1 MTDKMI
7 EWMIHSFT
15 LNEIR
20 KGLKCKT
27 VKRKLRNIEKLIQYL
42 EESPE
47 NITLLSLTEERLKEY
62 LDSIKKEVS
71 AKEYNIRLSNIRGFY
86 QYLKDEEEVLLINPA
101 LMINCEKVMDER
113 HLGLFTE
120 DEVRMMLDVIPE
132 TYVGKRD
139 RAILELLYSSA
150 LRINELVSLD
160 TCDVDLRYFDV
171 TVRYGKKEKER
182 IVPAGE
188 TAIKAL
194 QSYLDIRH
202 EFIKGEC
209 DEALFLNLAGKRIS
223 SESVRCRI
231 RQYKKISGVEN
242 YGTCHA
248 FRHSCA
254 THMLKNGAP
263 LPMIRRLLGHSKL
276 TATEKYT
283 HVMQEDL
290 KRIHMMSHPKAE
302 SRE

>member
-1 MTDKMI
+1 MTDRMTEFLI
-7 EWMIHSFT
+7 NEFT
-15 LNEIR
+15 VNENL
-20 KGLKCKT
+20 KGLKIGT
-27 VKRKLRNIEKLIQYL
+27 VKRKVKNIEKLVQYL

-47 NITLLSLTEERLKEY
+47 NITLLSLTEEKLKEY
-62 LDSIKKEVS
+62 LDSIKREIS
-71 AKEYNIRLSNIRGFY
+71 AKEYNIRLSNIRMFY

-101 LMINCEKVMDER
+101 LMINCEKVMEEK

-120 DEVRMMLDVIPE
+120 NEVRMMLDVIPE
-132 TYVGKRD
+132 TYIGKRD

-150 LRINELVSLD
+150 LRVNELVSLD
-160 TCDVDLRYFDV
+160 IDDVDLRYFDV
-171 TVRYGKKEKER
+171 TVRYGKNEKER

-188 TAIKAL
+188 TAVKAL
-194 QSYLDIRH
+194 QGYLDIRC
-202 EFIKGEC
+202 EFMKGEC
-209 DEALFLNLAGKRIS
+209 GEALFLNLAGKRIS
-223 SESVRCRI
+223 TESVRCRI
-231 RQYKKISGVEN
+231 RQYKKISGVES

-263 LPMIRRLLGHSKL
+263 LPMIRRFLGHSKL

-283 HVMQEDL
+283 HVMNEDL
-290 KRIHMMSHPKAE
+290 KRIHAMSHPKAE

>member
-1 MTDKMI
+1 MNDRMTEFLI
-7 EWMIHSFT
+7 NEFT
-15 LNEIR
+15 VNENL
-20 KGLKCKT
+20 KGLKIGT
-27 VKRKLRNIEKLIQYL
+27 VKRKVKSIGKLMQYL

-47 NITLLSLTEERLKEY
+47 NITLLSLTEEKLKEY
-62 LDSIKKEVS
+62 LDIIKDKVS
-71 AKEYNIRLSNIRGFY
+71 AKEFNGRLSNIRSFY
-86 QYLKDEEEVLLINPA
+86 EYLKESEIVYINPV
-101 LMINCEKVMDER
+101 LTFNSVKVIDEK

-120 DEVRMMLDVIPE
+120 DEVRMMLDVIPV
-132 TYVGKRD
+132 TYTGKRD

-160 TCDVDLRYFDV
+160 IDDVDLRHFDV
-171 TVRYGKKEKER
+171 TVRYGKNEKER

-188 TAIKAL
+188 TAVKAL
-194 QSYLDIRH
+194 LSYLDIRH

-209 DEALFLNLAGKRIS
+209 DEALFLNLAGKRIN
-223 SESVRCRI
+223 SESIRKRI
-231 RQYKKISGVEN
+231 HLYKKISGVES

-302 SRE
+302 SGE